1 MLRSNVLQGEELGW
15 KENHEIQNSATEES
29 KGNITADKRQVL
41 KIWENHVT
49 EL

>member
-1 MLRSNVLQGEELGW
+1 MLRSNVLQGEELWW

-29 KGNITADKRQVL
+29 KGNIIADKRQVL